1 MAYSVKLDERLTNL
15 LKTTTG
21 IVKKKMFGGVCY
33 MMKDKMF
40 CGIVKDELMV
50 RCLDE
55 KYESMLKKIHV
66 RQMDFTGRPMK
77 GFLFIDA
84 AGIKTDIQLYKWIDT
99 GIEFALKSPPKKKK
113 AKK

>member
-1 MAYSVKLDERLTNL
+1 MAYSEKLDERITNL

-55 KYESMLKKIHV
+55 NFNILLKKPHA

-77 GFLFIDA
+77 GFLFVDA
-84 AGIKTDIQLYKWIDT
+84 AGIKTDNQLRKWIDV
-99 GIEFALKSPPKKKK
+99 GKEFAIKSPPKKKK